1 MKIARRRRWENAL
14 KTLPLKLAKDERKPI
29 LLGLAFG
36 TAVSAI
42 FPLIKAA
49 LKGGSH
55 WIWNPQHIDSNALP
69 ASIIFIV
76 ALAVLLWPGPM
87 LLRWLKSYSRGVNR
101 GSFAIP
107 AFAVFFT
114 LELRYRLPMCGWSIA
129 MPVIGVVTFL
139 LIYLPY
145 RRSVVLVLNDDRS
158 DDARTSL
165 QEAWPERKALAQEI
179 SWHVLNEGKATYAV
193 YGGFGSGKS
202 SMLNFIGDALRGDHE
217 RRAIVVR
224 FNGWLPGSRENLAEQ
239 LLSDIA
245 TECSRQYYTPQFR
258 RTALRVAK
266 TLKAAVPH
274 LEWVTE
280 WLPQETQQDAIDD
293 LREALERLPSRV
305 VVLVDE
311 IDRMRK
317 EELFVLLKLI
327 RGFTSLPRLSFVCAL
342 ERSHVENMICAEFG
356 AVDHTFYHKFFVE
369 SFELP
374 KLTDSFLEAETHD
387 ALIAIFEEQG
397 WFKSDE
403 QAKNEFANAVRNH
416 WNDIFAPLC
425 TNIREVKRLASS
437 VRTQSWS
444 LVDEVN
450 PLDLTL
456 LAALRYFAPT
466 ASDLIWS
473 FRNTLCAP
481 DINSGI
487 PDPDLVYEADVAT
500 YIEHEGNLRLNPLLQ
515 EQARRIRK
523 ILFSGLDEIDD
534 ASGTDSNKKV
544 SATVRYFERNKSG
557 ARTKELRSASYFPA
571 YFQNIL
577 PVTIFPE
584 KDLAE
589 FLNELRQSDEYQTQ
603 HAVFRRLKELEGNG
617 DKRLNFLEKLTDKA
631 VQSLDMDKCSL
642 AANVLVGRSA
652 GLDDPFC
659 EREYSQTARFV
670 TSICDELFL
679 AGRLEDRLRLL
690 RNCILGARAD
700 GVAFRILLWAVNR
713 PFPEVLIA
721 TQRGVENVPRE
732 ELERAY
738 LERMETRY
746 GPAVGLGDVDLNFSY
761 WLAFSDWGVLLEKSV
776 WATQRDLQRKFWIR
790 YISSPERL
798 ADVARFVLAPYA
810 LQLHSGAPASALWRN
825 MLPEEDMRNL
835 AKTYPP
841 YQDLLAVAYLKEL
854 LGEDVIPEPI
864 RTGPAK
870 PNSRGETE
878 FPSE

>member
-1 MKIARRRRWENAL
+1 MGKRVES
-14 KTLPLKLAKDERKPI
+14 KSLPWKLAQDERKPI

-36 TAVSAI
+36 AAMSAI

-49 LKGGSH
+49 LEFGSH
-55 WIWNPQHIDSNALP
+55 WIWDPQHIDSNALP
-69 ASIIFIV
+69 ASITFIA
-76 ALAVLLWPGPM
+76 ALAVLLWPGPV
-87 LLRWLKSYSRGVNR
+87 LLRWLKSYSKGVNR

-114 LELRYRLPMCGWSIA
+114 LGLRYWLPICWWSIA
-129 MPVIGVVTFL
+129 IPVIGGVAFS
-139 LIYLPY
+139 LIYLPCWW
-145 RRSVVLVLNDDRS
+145 SAALVLNDDRL

-179 SWHVLNEGKATYAV
+179 SRHVLNEGKATYAV

-217 RRAIVVR
+217 HRAIVVR
-224 FNGWLPGSRENLAEQ
+224 FSGWLPGSRENLADQ

-258 RTALRVAK
+258 RTAMRVAK

-293 LREALERLPSRV
+293 LRDALERLPSRV

-342 ERSHVENMICAEFG
+342 ERSHVESMISAEFG

-397 WFKSDE
+397 WFKGDE
-403 QAKNEFANAVRNH
+403 QAKNEYSNAVHDR
-416 WNDIFAPLC
+416 WKDIFAPLC
-425 TNIREVKRLASS
+425 TNIREVKRIVSS

-456 LAALRYFAPT
+456 LAALRYFAQA

-481 DINSGI
+481 DINVGI
-487 PDPDLVYEADVAT
+487 SDADLVYEADVAS
-500 YIEHEGNLRLNPLLQ
+500 YIEHEGNLRLNPLLR
-515 EQARRIRK
+515 EQAQRIRK
-523 ILFSGLDEIDD
+523 ILFSGLDEINDV
-534 ASGTDSNKKV
+534 SGTDSNKKV

-557 ARTKELRSASYFPA
+557 ARTKELRSASYFSA

-577 PVTIFPE
+577 PATIFPE

-589 FLNELRQSDEYQTQ
+589 FLNELRKSDEYQTQ

-631 VQSLDMDKCSL
+631 VQTLEMDKCSL
-642 AANVLVGRSA
+642 VANVLVGRST
-652 GLDDPFC
+652 GVDDPFS
-659 EREYSQTARFV
+659 EKEYSQTARFV

-679 AGRLEDRLRLL
+679 AGRMEDRLRLL

-713 PFPEVLIA
+713 PFLDAAIA

-732 ELERAY
+732 ELEKAY
-738 LERMETRY
+738 LERMEARY
-746 GPAVGLGDVDLNFSY
+746 GPAVGLKDVDLNFSY
-761 WLAFSDWGVLLEKSV
+761 WLAFGDWGALLEMSV
-776 WATQRDLQRKFWIR
+776 WATQRDIQRKFWMR

-798 ADVARFVLAPYA
+798 ADFARFVLAPYA
-810 LQLHSGAPASALWRN
+810 LQLHSGAPTSALWRKI
-825 MLPEEDMRNL
+825 LPEEDMRTL
-835 AKTYPP
+835 ARTYPP
-841 YQDLLAVAYLKEL
+841 YQDLLAVSYLREL

-864 RTGPAK
+864 RTGSTK
-870 PNSRGETE
+870 PNSGKEAE